1 MHKKSDTQ
9 PDQPVYMTN
18 VQYVPFL
25 VKDFRVNQPNVVGFG
40 VRGPEFG
47 VKSRVLHTMF
57 DHPFL
62 YLTLWYCFAGKALRG
77 VNTILPIL
85 ATTPTTLTRLG
96 PLVVRLPVWL
106 SVYLFL

>member
-25 VKDFRVNQPNVVGFG
+25 VNQPNVVGFG